1 MQRFPSPGSRVVSL
15 QLLLLM
21 VMRPLHVSAR
31 PTAAM
36 SLWMHQMHA
45 LKATRCA
52 DREAAGDVI
61 GHVTK
66 DKAQD
71 VHSRARRWL
80 DSLLL
85 AESPAEYPEDD
96 FPDLSYWS
104 FDGATLV
111 DDPTSLPAVVG
122 QPASTMST
130 LSRDARK
137 VSTQPISVSSTAGER
152 GGEMTEALM
161 VESMVPAVTAV
172 VSQAPWVYQVVTHPV
187 VAVKSV
193 LSPKGTDG
201 ASLSWVTT
209 EPSAATVTVH
219 RERIAGLV
227 EVPYHLKD
235 NKSRGFIVK
244 TWVHQFRNKSALPQ
258 QVHYLSGVLIPFGIG
273 VLGAIC
279 ILLALYG
286 LRCAAKHRLHRGIKR
301 CPEGSK
307 CKVQ

>member
-21 VMRPLHVSAR
+21 LMRPLHVSAR
-31 PTAAM
+31 PTAAI
-36 SLWMHQMHA
+36 SPWMHQMHA

-52 DREAAGDVI
+52 DREAAGD
-61 GHVTK
+61 VTK

-122 QPASTMST
+122 QPASTMAT
-130 LSRDARK
+130 LSRDARR

-172 VSQAPWVYQVVTHPV
+172 VSQAPWLYQVVTHPV
-187 VAVKSV
+187 VAVESV

-201 ASLSWVTT
+201 KEERSGRPHIMTHFVTK
-209 EPSAATVTVH
+209 
-219 RERIAGLV
+219 ERITSVQVAMPTHV
-227 EVPYHLKD
+227 YSPTMFV
-235 NKSRGFIVK
+235 KS
-244 TWVHQFRNKSALPQ
+244 
-258 QVHYLSGVLIPFGIG
+258 
-273 VLGAIC
+273 
-279 ILLALYG
+279 
-286 LRCAAKHRLHRGIKR
+286 
-301 CPEGSK
+301 
-307 CKVQ
+307 